1 MLLNPTKEE
10 RPLKDAVIET
20 IERVSRDSI
29 PKFIDRGL
37 RQLNKDAERIK
48 AVRAQRD
55 EDEKILF
62 AKSADGDGDDA
73 EDEDGEIEYSD
84 VDEGDN
90 DIK

>member
-1 MLLNPTKEE
+1 M
-10 RPLKDAVIET
+10 KDAVVET

-37 RQLNKDAERIK
+37 RQLNEDADRIK
-48 AVRAQRD
+48 VVRAQRD

-62 AKSADGDGDDA
+62 AKSADEDDDDA
-73 EDEDGEIEYSD
+73 DDMDGEIEYSD